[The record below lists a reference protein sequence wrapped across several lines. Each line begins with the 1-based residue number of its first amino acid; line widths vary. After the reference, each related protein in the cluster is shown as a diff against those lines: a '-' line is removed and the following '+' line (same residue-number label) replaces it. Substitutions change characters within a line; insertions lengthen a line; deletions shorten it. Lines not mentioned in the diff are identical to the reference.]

1 MNQTDL
7 NINNIIMQEIG
18 LEVSASNRIID
29 QDTGMTM
36 TFGGR
41 EIVAPGVY
49 GGFNTVE
56 FDPYNNKRMM
66 NRLFGYFLE
75 KHAEESDVGV
85 MTYYSVDK
93 GDKGSIECRMSDQS
107 TIRSKPYIRDSLKC
121 ADIIIQ
127 LNGGEAPDFSEY
139 DTVKETTVK
148 KGSRTNAKNKSN
160 SKAAKS
166 SK

>member
-7 NINNIIMQEIG
+7 SINNLIMNEIG
-18 LEVSASNRIID
+18 LEVSTSNRIVD

-36 TFGGR
+36 TFGGK
-41 EIVAPGVY
+41 EIIAPGAY
-49 GGFNTVE
+49 GGYNTVE

-75 KHAEESDVGV
+75 KHADESDVGV

-93 GDKGSIECRMSDQS
+93 GDKSSIECRMTDQS
-107 TIRSKPYIRDSLKC
+107 VISSKPYIRDSLKC

-139 DTVKETTVK
+139 DTVTETTVK
-148 KGSRTNAKNKSN
+148 KGSKTNAGNKSN
-160 SKAAKS
+160 SKAAKN

>member
-1 MNQTDL
+1 MNQIDL
-7 NINNIIMQEIG
+7 NINNLIMREIG
-18 LEVSASNRIID
+18 LEVGTGHRIID
-29 QDTGMTM
+29 QDTGATM

-41 EIVAPGVY
+41 DIVAPGIY
-49 GGFNTVE
+49 GGSNAIE

-75 KHAEESDVGV
+75 KHADESDVEV
-85 MTYYSVDK
+85 TTYYNVDK
-93 GDKGSIECRMSDQS
+93 GEKGSIECKMSDHT
-107 TIRSKPYIRDSLKC
+107 TITSKPYIRESLKC

-139 DTVKETTVK
+139 DTVNEPPVK
-148 KGSRTNAKNKSN
+148 KRSSTNAKNKSN
-160 SKAAKS
+160 SKAAKN